1 MKSDV
6 IRKRSRHDARRMG
19 SGETPSASPGASRR
33 ASPTGNGAQAQ
44 QDLPSPTLAPDSS
57 TAPVVYSYE
66 DDYSHSYSLSSP
78 QQSELMGALGPD
90 PQTNGVYSAQ
100 GSYDNTF
107 VYNTFPGPYHPDVLG
122 ILQKHS
128 YGTAEVMPYVG
139 SGGGGESSVEQGSV
153 GTVATNGTAS
163 VTNGGATEEGNAA
176 KRRRMSVDSATEP
189 PSSATSYGS
198 YGESNPTVSHQR
210 SHSQSHAQRAS
221 SSMDYAFFRFLP
233 TLRGSTGTQSAFW
246 HPPLLPQE
254 KSPHAFTSVH
264 PPMLPTTTTTTTA
277 MDEFPPMDFLHPPM
291 LPNPQ

>member
-100 GSYDNTF
+100 G
-107 VYNTFPGPYHPDVLG
+107 
-122 ILQKHS
+122 
-128 YGTAEVMPYVG
+128 
-139 SGGGGESSVEQGSV
+139 
-153 GTVATNGTAS
+153 
-163 VTNGGATEEGNAA
+163 
-176 KRRRMSVDSATEP
+176 
-189 PSSATSYGS
+189 
-198 YGESNPTVSHQR
+198 
-210 SHSQSHAQRAS
+210 
-221 SSMDYAFFRFLP
+221 
-233 TLRGSTGTQSAFW
+233 
-246 HPPLLPQE
+246 
-254 KSPHAFTSVH
+254 
-264 PPMLPTTTTTTTA
+264 
-277 MDEFPPMDFLHPPM
+277 
-291 LPNPQ
+291 